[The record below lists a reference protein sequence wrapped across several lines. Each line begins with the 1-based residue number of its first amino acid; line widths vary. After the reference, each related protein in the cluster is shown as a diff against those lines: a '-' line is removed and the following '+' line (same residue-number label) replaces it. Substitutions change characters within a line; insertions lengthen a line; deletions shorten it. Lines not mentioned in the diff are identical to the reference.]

1 MSTTPSGTDR
11 SSQSTTDM
19 DAPSGTSEKSV
30 QSIGW
35 TLPELTASLAGDSS
49 SMAAND
55 SPNDTHSSAQDDAAD
70 ETGSR
75 SRSAD
80 VGRDTPST
88 VQDARDDAGNVIGS
102 SQDLPVEQQQEDAH
116 STPRGTHAGAEID
129 SGNNGDGFQAPRR
142 TARSPSPSMRS
153 RPVDTTPRFFGSQLP
168 VEEGEDDDGGLEY
181 SETSAARLSGAAF
194 TDGEGS
200 GAPPQWTTQAN
211 LKTTRATSTPKA
223 GSLLN
228 DDDSFWNG
236 LMRSLS
242 PSQRKLLRDR
252 ERRMREMILR
262 DGTSSS
268 ESKSNVIESEF
279 VSAPTPSPSDN
290 CPVSPSAP
298 LPPLPVSGKGKA
310 RASEPEPVVVLTRIT
325 DDETDDSIAKQLEA
339 DARYAACLAAEL
351 GDLPPYE
358 DLSPVEDEC
367 VPNAP
372 GTSKAHAAA
381 ANEQQVAVD
390 GLLASQLEAQLADEE
405 RDRKLAEE
413 LEQRELSNW
422 ERRKRAKRAASKESK
437 YRQEEKKKRREL
449 SPVPRRPTGT
459 RVRLSPIDQ
468 VPRGHPSFRGL
479 QRDLDSGNDAQSKKT
494 FTRSRP
500 SPDDSSSD
508 SGSSSSSSSSADDHK
523 RSRRSRKSR
532 KSGKNRRR
540 NAKRRKASL
549 PVRHQSF
556 IGRFRLSIFL
566 EFNAD
571 SDDSKKTKNR
581 KKREMRRYKEK
592 MMRMRFR
599 LSNAGVIEPD
609 KYDGIAIFSKYTSF
623 ASTVKAWCKDC
634 FLPRKMWVHYSGKW
648 LTGKAK
654 EWYNRE
660 VAPNAKR
667 WKMRAFL
674 RELFNEFFPV
684 DFRGQQRSKF
694 KYFTQ
699 NGRTIRQYRKALEIV
714 ADSIGDIT
722 IRGLVLQYW
731 DGADLEY
738 RERWA
743 DKGFDPETAL
753 IDDLEDEALKFEQ
766 SRKLEDLFVQTVS
779 DIMQWQLRAAIPF
792 PWDSFD
798 DPEDD
803 PFAKDRFSIIETQLG
818 FLVCDAHTGD
828 DHEVLLTQLEDEDFE
843 FAEYIYEQKQRLDDK
858 GELISPAHRQRL
870 RECRE
875 RHRERVVSE
884 VPEEPNVYDFLAYF
898 GIDESDSEALEEVF
912 DSIMEDLSDNAPY
925 SFDPTEPQLRDALC
939 DPSRFTYT
947 VSRNPVYTFF
957 LVNDEFHNCGFELP
971 YSALVH
977 GLWHPVSWLEGA
989 WNEWPSSSSDSNSG
1003 SEDDRDGV
1011 SPRDDDE
1018 PPPPPTSLFPF
1029 RPDSPTSSDE
1039 PPELRD
1045 VSDTD
1050 VYSNSDSGWDSVSAT
1065 DDDDTHHVEVED
1077 TVRVFLGSAK
1087 PSRKPAPPPD
1097 EIRMQRNA
1105 SKTQDFTR
1113 LIPKPMNGTFKLD
1126 IPPELKRRGIHP
1138 AFHSSL
1144 LRIHIPN
1151 DDRRFPGRQVAQVTG
1166 IGEGSDEWAVRKII
1180 AHSGKGSDAKFEVEW
1195 MNGDTAWFPYKQVE
1209 HLSSLAD
1216 YLQALNASSIT
1227 HLPIGNGTPPDD
1239 AGVYLGTI
1247 GIKQGRKFSAR
1258 TRPYPPSTMG
1268 DDYRREWDDAI
1279 ARQRDDFVGHIF
1291 GAAKYALDAAVGK
1304 RSRPEEYDPDYRE
1317 YLAQRQQE
1325 GPNYR
1330 GPSNR
1335 RFNDHYRAHSRPP
1348 SHSRYRQDD
1357 GHENHRP
1364 SRSRVPRF
1372 IDSWTPEP
1380 ERYSSVRYVR
1390 PEDEPRNWGYREPT
1404 AAGVGND
1411 SDSDDDRSD
1420 TEPTQNQP
1428 TVEQVTSAVGADTAP
1443 TGTKKADEQPKDAGD
1458 KGASVTPTPPIEDDA
1473 ATTAALPFAGLDTVQ
1488 VAQESGTSM
1497 DTDE

>member
-35 TLPELTASLAGDSS
+35 TLPELTASLAGASS

-102 SQDLPVEQQQEDAH
+102 SQDLPVEQRQEDAH
-116 STPRGTHAGAEID
+116 STPRGTQAGAAID
-129 SGNNGDGFQAPRR
+129 SGYNGDGFQAPRR
-142 TARSPSPSMRS
+142 TARSPSPTLRS
-153 RPVDTTPRFFGSQLP
+153 RPVDTTPRFFGNQLP
-168 VEEGEDDDGGLEY
+168 VEEGEDDDGLEY
-181 SETSAARLSGAAF
+181 SSADAARLSGAVF

-211 LKTTRATSTPKA
+211 QKTTRATSTPKA

-268 ESKSNVIESEF
+268 ESKSNVNESEF

-339 DARYAACLAAEL
+339 DAQYAACLAAEL

-358 DLSPVEDEC
+358 DLSPVEDER

-381 ANEQQVAVD
+381 AKEQQVAVD

-413 LEQRELSNW
+413 LEQRELSDW

-468 VPRGHPSFRGL
+468 VPQQEDIHSFPPVPGRLEFGL
-479 QRDLDSGNDAQSKKT
+479 EFILFVFVFGGRSQTLTT
-494 FTRSRP
+494 FSQVSQVWQEPQEERQTAE
-500 SPDDSSSD
+500 
-508 SGSSSSSSSSADDHK
+508 GV
-523 RSRRSRKSR
+523 
-532 KSGKNRRR
+532 
-540 NAKRRKASL
+540 L
-549 PVRHQSF
+549 PVRHQFF

-828 DHEVLLTQLEDEDFE
+828 DHEVLLTQLEDEDFV
-843 FAEYIYEQKQRLDDK
+843 AEYIYEQKQRLDDK
-858 GELISPAHRQRL
+858 
-870 RECRE
+870 
-875 RHRERVVSE
+875 VSE

-957 LVNDEFHNCGFELP
+957 LVNDDFHNCSFELP

-1029 RPDSPTSSDE
+1029 RPDSPTSPDE
-1039 PPELRD
+1039 PPELQD
-1045 VSDTD
+1045 VT
-1050 VYSNSDSGWDSVSAT
+1050 A
-1065 DDDDTHHVEVED
+1065 
-1077 TVRVFLGSAK
+1077 
-1087 PSRKPAPPPD
+1087 PSSSISLRK
-1097 EIRMQRNA
+1097 
-1105 SKTQDFTR
+1105 
-1113 LIPKPMNGTFKLD
+1113 
-1126 IPPELKRRGIHP
+1126 LKRRGIHP

-1325 GPNYR
+1325 GPNHR

-1380 ERYSSVRYVR
+1380 ERYSSERYVR
-1390 PEDEPRNWGYREPT
+1390 PEDEPRNWGYRESSAT
-1404 AAGVGND
+1404 GVGND
-1411 SDSDDDRSD
+1411 SDDDGSTPSNDGLG
-1420 TEPTQNQP
+1420 TAVPTRA
-1428 TVEQVTSAVGADTAP
+1428 TVEQVTSAVGAVTIAAAASSTGHQGETSGQDVPENAES
-1443 TGTKKADEQPKDAGD
+1443 TGTKTADEQPKDTED
-1458 KGASVTPTPPIEDDA
+1458 KGLSVAPTPPTEDDPA
-1473 ATTAALPFAGLDTVQ
+1473 NTAELPFAGLDTEQ

-1497 DTDE
+1497 DMDN

>member
-1 MSTTPSGTDR
+1 MSSTPSGTDR

-35 TLPELTASLAGDSS
+35 TLPELTASLAGASS

-102 SQDLPVEQQQEDAH
+102 SQDLPVEQQQEDAR
-116 STPRGTHAGAEID
+116 STPRGTQAGAAID
-129 SGNNGDGFQAPRR
+129 SGNNGDGFQVPRR
-142 TARSPSPSMRS
+142 TARSPSPTLRS
-153 RPVDTTPRFFGSQLP
+153 RPVDTTPRFFGNQLP
-168 VEEGEDDDGGLEY
+168 VEEGEDDDGLEY
-181 SETSAARLSGAAF
+181 SSADAARLSGAVF
-194 TDGEGS
+194 TNSKGS
-200 GAPPQWTTQAN
+200 GELPQWTAQTGR
-211 LKTTRATSTPKA
+211 KTIRETSTPKA
-223 GSLLN
+223 GGSLLN
-228 DDDSFWNG
+228 DDDSFWHD

-242 PSQRKLLRDR
+242 PTQRKLLRDR

-262 DGTSSS
+262 DGTGSS
-268 ESKSNVIESEF
+268 ESKSNVNESEIA
-279 VSAPTPSPSDN
+279 SATTPPPSDN

-298 LPPLPVSGKGKA
+298 LPPLPVPGKGKA
-310 RASEPEPVVVLTRIT
+310 RASEQEPVVVLTRIT
-325 DDETDDSIAKQLEA
+325 DDEADDSIAKQLEA
-339 DARYAACLAAEL
+339 DAQYAACLAAEL

-358 DLSPVEDEC
+358 DLSPVEDER
-367 VPNAP
+367 VSNAP

-381 ANEQQVAVD
+381 AKEQQVAVD
-390 GLLASQLEAQLADEE
+390 GLLASQLDAQLADEE

-413 LEQRELSNW
+413 LERP
-422 ERRKRAKRAASKESK
+422 SKESK

-468 VPRGHPSFRGL
+468 VPRGHPSLRGL

-508 SGSSSSSSSSADDHK
+508 SSSSSSSSSSTDDHK
-523 RSRRSRKSR
+523 RFTTFSQVSQVGQEPQKKWQTAEGFIS
-532 KSGKNRRR
+532 
-540 NAKRRKASL
+540 
-549 PVRHQSF
+549 VRVQLYSF
-556 IGRFRLSIFL
+556 ESDSDSDGL
-566 EFNAD
+566 EIPSSAD

-581 KKREMRRYKEK
+581 KKRAMRRYKEK
-592 MMRMRFR
+592 MMRMRIR
-599 LSNAGVIEPD
+599 LSNAGIIEPD
-609 KYDGIAIFSKYTSF
+609 KYDGVAIFSKYTSF
-623 ASTVKAWCKDC
+623 ASSVRSWCKEC
-634 FLPRKMWVHYSGKW
+634 FLPRNMWVHYSGKW

-654 EWYNRE
+654 EWFTRE
-660 VAPNAKR
+660 ISPNAKR
-667 WKMRAFL
+667 WKMRKFL
-674 RELFNEFFPV
+674 RELFNEFFPI
-684 DFRGQQRSKF
+684 DFRGQQRFKF
-694 KYFTQ
+694 KNFSQ

-714 ADSIGDIT
+714 AESIGDIT
-722 IRGLVLQYW
+722 ERGLVLQYW

-743 DKGFDPETAL
+743 DNGFDPESAF
-753 IDDLEDEALKFEQ
+753 IEELEKEAINLEQ

-803 PFAKDRFSIIETQLG
+803 PFAVDRFSIIETQLG

-828 DHEVLLTQLEDEDFE
+828 DHEVLLTQLENEDFE

-971 YSALVH
+971 YSALVQ
-977 GLWHPVSWLEGA
+977 GWWHPTPAAVLRTTATAS
-989 WNEWPSSSSDSNSG
+989 P
-1003 SEDDRDGV
+1003 
-1011 SPRDDDE
+1011 PRDDDE

-1039 PPELRD
+1039 PPELQD

-1050 VYSNSDSGWDSVSAT
+1050 VDSNSDSGWDSVSAT

-1077 TVRVFLGSAK
+1077 TVR
-1087 PSRKPAPPPD
+1087 
-1097 EIRMQRNA
+1097 
-1105 SKTQDFTR
+1105 
-1113 LIPKPMNGTFKLD
+1113 NGTFKLD
-1126 IPPELKRRGIHP
+1126 IPSELKRRGIHP

-1180 AHSGKGSDAKFEVEW
+1180 AHSGKGSDVKFEVKW

-1380 ERYSSVRYVR
+1380 ERYSSVRYVC

-1411 SDSDDDRSD
+1411 SDDDDDRSD

-1428 TVEQVTSAVGADTAP
+1428 TVEQVTSAVGAVNIAAAASSAGSQNGTTARDVPEDTAT

-1458 KGASVTPTPPIEDDA
+1458 KGAPVTPTPPTEDDA